1 MNLCQYKNS
10 LGVPNTGV
18 HSSRFAGLA
27 IVDVVST
34 LLVAFLISYF
44 GKTSFVYTSLFL
56 FTLGIILHRLF
67 CVRTTIDKVL
77 FPNADK

>member
-18 HSSRFAGLA
+18 HSSRFSGLA
-27 IVDVVST
+27 IADVIST
-34 LLVAFLISYF
+34 FLVAFLISYF
-44 GKTSFVYTSLFL
+44 GKTSFVYTSVFL
-56 FTLGIILHRLF
+56 FVLGIILHRLF